1 MKNNQK
7 NIPDWV
13 FWLLGLVILLLIISL
28 SLPFFIYFKEF
39 DQIKPIGNTENFG
52 QYGDFIGGTTNFI
65 LGLASIISTVLLA
78 LIIKNLDDKNH
89 NQSLDLQQK
98 LFDRGLK
105 ENAYKEYTSI
115 IQEFNKLERIDEN
128 YSNKLKE
135 IIFKI
140 NSFNTTNSHIFNS
153 IESHDLT
160 NKFSKYIKI
169 IIEYEEDAF
178 NKKYN
183 YKELIETYKPLN
195 LLISDTKKYFLD
207 EMK

>member
-1 MKNNQK
+1 MKKNQK
-7 NIPDWV
+7 NIPEWV
-13 FWLLGLVILLLIISL
+13 FWVLGLVILLLIISL
-28 SLPFFIYFKEF
+28 FLPFYIYIKEF
-39 DQIKPIGNTENFG
+39 DQIIPVGNTEKYG

-65 LGLASIISTVLLA
+65 IGLASIISTVLLA

-115 IQEFNKLERIDEN
+115 IQELNKLERIDVN
-128 YSNKLKE
+128 YSNKLKQFY
-135 IIFKI
+135 FKL
-140 NSFNTTNSHIFNS
+140 NSFTTTNSHIFNS
-153 IESHDLT
+153 IEIHNLT
-160 NKFSKYIKI
+160 DKFHENINI
-169 IIEYEEDAF
+169 IIEYEENAF
-178 NKKYN
+178 NKKFN
-183 YKELIETYKPLN
+183 YKELIETYRPLN